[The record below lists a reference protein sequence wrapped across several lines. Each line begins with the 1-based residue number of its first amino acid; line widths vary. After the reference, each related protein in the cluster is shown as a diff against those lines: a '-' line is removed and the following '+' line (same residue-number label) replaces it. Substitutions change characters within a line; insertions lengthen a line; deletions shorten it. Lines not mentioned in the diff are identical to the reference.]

1 MNKTGI
7 LKTTVKSLIA
17 LLLFS
22 LVLEINEKNFFN
34 YLIFVGFW
42 LLMTF
47 IYELIKYSM
56 HFEINNDTIEI
67 KGILKHNVI
76 SFRTVKDVFITTG
89 ILQTRFKLSS
99 VYLVQESRTVPLRDL
114 TNGQEVLNAIES
126 RIGKKPTD
134 LSIPDPK

>member
-7 LKTTVKSLIA
+7 LKTTIKSLIA

-22 LVLEINEKNFFN
+22 LVLEINEKNLLN
-34 YLIFVGFW
+34 YLIFIGFW

-56 HFEINNDTIEI
+56 HFEINEDNIEI

-99 VYLVQESRTVPLRDL
+99 VYLVQENRTIPLRDL
-114 TNGQEVLNAIES
+114 TNGPEVLNAIES